1 MRRFNFLTYCFLQ
14 APNLA
19 PQFSVSEVILKL
31 SCPFWHVQYVS
42 LALLRAHIVEEGCTS
57 KGGDPVEK
65 PSDRRDMLKRE
76 KSFDKIGAA
85 RQNSGNAMPGDNSD
99 ALLRS
104 VTRRRRSV
112 LDERLSTSDGI
123 AAEEGSK
130 NRVVLPSRR
139 RSIGATS
146 VTDRALAAS
155 VLTRRGSVTKSK
167 SFMTSMRVAKLMSTT
182 NISMSPCS
190 TELCR
195 SGALKTVC
203 LLLTHEKRDIRFLA
217 CEVRYTS
224 TCIYTAFLL
233 WLHMICDV
241 SI

>member
-1 MRRFNFLTYCFLQ
+1 MRRFNFLIYCLLQ

-19 PQFSVSEVILKL
+19 PQFSMSEVILKL

-42 LALLRAHIVEEGCTS
+42 LALLRAHIVEEGCAS

-65 PSDRRDMLKRE
+65 SSDRKDMLKRGG
-76 KSFDKIGAA
+76 KFDKAGVA

-104 VTRRRRSV
+104 VTLRWGSV
-112 LDERLSTSDGI
+112 LEERLSTSDRI

-130 NRVVLPSRR
+130 NRVVLRSRR
-139 RSIGATS
+139 QSIGVTS
-146 VTDRALAAS
+146 VTDRALAAPA
-155 VLTRRGSVTKSK
+155 LTRQGSVTKSK

-182 NISMSPCS
+182 NISISPCS
-190 TELCR
+190 TELCQ

-217 CEVRYTS
+217 CEVRCTS
-224 TCIYTAFLL
+224 TYFYTAFLL
-233 WLHMICDV
+233 WRSVMCLFEY
-241 SI
+241 